1 VVPPKLT
8 PTLNKNPCMMQQG
21 GKSQRHSFQV
31 RRIAESVRLYPCSI
45 TGAPELGYL
54 PVGVR
59 PFNSEVHSA
68 SALLPDSHHHGHKTM
83 PIRLSGNR
91 FEAYSSSSAFL
102 DTIGRDF
109 MTDGGGCQEEI
120 TQLLAQSR
128 NVPSSLLS
136 GLQFLAG
143 TNGASSKIGEFQL

>member
-1 VVPPKLT
+1 MVPPKLT
-8 PTLNKNPCMMQQG
+8 PALNKNPCMVQQG

-31 RRIAESVRLYPCSI
+31 RHTAESVRLYPCSI
-45 TGAPELGYL
+45 TGAPELGYW

-68 SALLPDSHHHGHKTM
+68 SALLPDSHHHSLKTM

-91 FEAYSSSSAFL
+91 FEAYSSSSTYL
-102 DTIGRDF
+102 DIIGRDF

-120 TQLLAQSR
+120 AHVS
-128 NVPSSLLS
+128 P
-136 GLQFLAG
+136 
-143 TNGASSKIGEFQL
+143 K